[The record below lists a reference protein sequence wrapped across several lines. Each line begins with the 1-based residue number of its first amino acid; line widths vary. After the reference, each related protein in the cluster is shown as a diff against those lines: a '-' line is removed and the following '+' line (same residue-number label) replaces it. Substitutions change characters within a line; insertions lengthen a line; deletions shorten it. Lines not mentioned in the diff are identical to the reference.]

1 MFAREILRAHANSEG
16 KSRSWL
22 SQAEIWHNET
32 VIIPWS
38 PLTSQSTTAGSST
51 PTLVFALASSLTT
64 TRQPHEMDLNEI
76 RRCDEHPDV
85 DFSDEKEIARFV
97 RPRKWFALD
106 IGNVKVLRINV
117 RLLFV
122 SRTWTIQR
130 NTVTRSGHPSSCTTN
145 SLALHTRLAS
155 RARVLRRKYK
165 KRQTSL
171 CHMPRHMPYSRP
183 TSKARDHD
191 PDPPPSSPP
200 PQNAVGLIR
209 RRNRDSLGL
218 RHRRAGRPGGRQ
230 QGAANMEILGLGQL
244 RLVLH
249 RGLRKCDPSRVMT
262 RKSPTFRT
270 DTFRT

>member
-1 MFAREILRAHANSEG
+1 
-16 KSRSWL
+16 
-22 SQAEIWHNET
+22 
-32 VIIPWS
+32 
-38 PLTSQSTTAGSST
+38 
-51 PTLVFALASSLTT
+51 
-64 TRQPHEMDLNEI
+64 MDLNEI

-145 SLALHTRLAS
+145 PLAPHTRLAS

-183 TSKARDHD
+183 TSKARDHH
-191 PDPPPSSPP
+191 PDPPPLFPP
-200 PQNAVGLIR
+200 PQTQWVSTCLAIAILWGFVIAALDDPVGIEKE
-209 RRNRDSLGL
+209 LGIWQKWVSVNFGWFFIV
-218 RHRRAGRPGGRQ
+218 AF
-230 QGAANMEILGLGQL
+230 
-244 RLVLH
+244 V
-249 RGLRKCDPSRVMT
+249 RVT
-262 RKSPTFRT
+262 PHEA
-270 DTFRT
+270 

>member
-145 SLALHTRLAS
+145 PLAPHTRLAS

-191 PDPPPSSPP
+191 PDPPPLLPPLKTQWVSSGVAIAILWGFVIAALDDP
-200 PQNAVGLIR
+200 VGIEKE
-209 RRNRDSLGL
+209 LGIWQKWVSVNFGWFFIV
-218 RHRRAGRPGGRQ
+218 AF
-230 QGAANMEILGLGQL
+230 
-244 RLVLH
+244 V
-249 RGLRKCDPSRVMT
+249 RVT
-262 RKSPTFRT
+262 PHEA
-270 DTFRT
+270 